1 LSFERLMFRWVQI
14 PPAEVV
20 RMVHED
26 IVEKGIEAFGTPAV
40 TMPNSEQRIE
50 FRHVGISESFWPFI
64 RSSEGFG
71 SDLSEIEF

>member
-1 LSFERLMFRWVQI
+1 MFRWVQI
-14 PPAEVV
+14 PPAEVE
-20 RMVHED
+20 RMVNED
-26 IVEKGIEAFGTPAV
+26 IVEKGIAAFGTPAAV

-50 FRHVGISESFWPFI
+50 FHVGISESFWPFI